1 MTPTSLFRRRA
12 LRTCTALSL
21 AWSVHALADA
31 SGAWPTRPI
40 TLVVPY
46 AAGGNV
52 DTIARWIAPELSN
65 RLGQSVVIS
74 NLSGA
79 GGVIGTERVVRAKP
93 DGYTLLFSVESTIVI
108 ARMVTPA
115 TVKYNGLTDLQ
126 PVTLLSAEPLTLVGK
141 PEFAARNAAELFD
154 LIQQNPG
161 RYNYASSGVGT
172 SLHLGGELLNQLAD
186 VSMTHVPYRVGPQ
199 IVTELLGNQIDLA
212 VLPLSMVKQQTQDS
226 PMRIYG
232 VMSPNPSP
240 ALPGVPP
247 LGEQVPAWKDAHVT
261 VWQGIFAPVGTPAPI
276 VARLNH
282 ELGEILRMPD
292 LQKKFEDAG
301 LTRMGMGPVE
311 FAAFLRAEEAKF
323 AQVVEQ
329 GRIQIE

>member
-12 LRTCTALSL
+12 LRACTALSL
-21 AWSVHALADA
+21 AWSAHALADA
-31 SGAWPTRPI
+31 PDAWPTRPV

-115 TVKYNGLTDLQ
+115 TVKYHGLTDLQ
-126 PVTLLSAEPLTLVGK
+126 PVMLLSAEPLTLVGK

-154 LIQQNPG
+154 LIQQHPG

-226 PMRIYG
+226 PLRIYG

-247 LGEQVPAWKDAHVT
+247 LGEQVSGWKDAHVT
-261 VWQGIFAPVGTPAPI
+261 VWQGIFAPVGTPAAI

-282 ELGEILRMPD
+282 ALGEILRMPE
-292 LQKKFEDAG
+292 LQKKFEDVG

-323 AQVVEQ
+323 AKVVEQ
-329 GRIQIE
+329 GRIQID